1 VEEIMPEKYT
11 EPTVVGAEPPYSARA
26 VSDLL
31 GRLLHG
37 ADGALLLAGLL
48 AEDAGASHD
57 LVVDLDAEAAPA
69 AREVARVRRLYL
81 AGEGAHAVHL
91 AMNNTLTALQTE
103 AQLLELEPLAEEH
116 RRASTRI
123 VELTRRLTIVMR
135 RLDGGGASVRPRGTR
150 G

>member
-1 VEEIMPEKYT
+1 MVM
-11 EPTVVGAEPPYSARA
+11 GAEPVYSAGA

-31 GRLLHG
+31 ARLLPG
-37 ADGALLLAGLL
+37 ADGALLLAGLA
-48 AEDAGASHD
+48 AEGDGSSED
-57 LVVDLDAEAAPA
+57 VLVDLDAEAAPA
-69 AREVARVRRLYL
+69 ARELTRIRRLYR

-103 AQLLELEPLAEEH
+103 AQLLELEPLADEH

-135 RLDGGGASVRPRGTR
+135 RLDNAAPSGRPRGSR

>member
-1 VEEIMPEKYT
+1 M
-11 EPTVVGAEPPYSARA
+11 GAETSYSARE

-31 GRLLHG
+31 GRLLPG
-37 ADGALLLAGLL
+37 AEGALLLAGILV
-48 AEDAGASHD
+48 EDSTGSVEG
-57 LVVDLDAEAAPA
+57 LVDLDAESAPA
-69 AREVARVRRLYL
+69 SRELARVRRLYF
-81 AGEGAHAVHL
+81 AGEGAHAVHH

-135 RLDGGGASVRPRGTR
+135 RLDTAAESSRLRGARG
-150 G
+150 